1 MWRIAAHKA
10 RYADRRCVLRC
21 EYTFAGVDWQCSVA
35 AMNRGLS
42 IVFMVVAMAAG
53 CSKKA
58 SEFKVPAGAGGNA
71 VGTQAAQGAV
81 ADAAVGADPSTEGTT
96 TEGSGA
102 TQTGADSAQV
112 PERMG
117 MGASSAAEQFMRQK
131 EAAEAAGRPIVPA
144 AETETITTADAA
156 KVANRAKDALAEL
169 ADAVV
174 ATKGDCKKMAVAVS
188 AFAQNKQGLFKEMQ
202 ELEPKLTAT
211 QRKSIEAKFR
221 TEVTAIGARLTTPLA
236 GCTSDPDLIA
246 AMTQV
251 SKNGGLG
258 GGAPKPPTA
267 AVPTTTDPAAKAEL
281 RAMMAQ
287 WAAATDTLATGVSNT
302 GGDCSKVA
310 AALTVFTNQSP
321 ALVAKLTALLPRAA
335 QADLQVLQAEYGP
348 KMDKME
354 ATVSPALKACEKDP
368 AVAELMKKLP
378 HAK

>member
-1 MWRIAAHKA
+1 MWRIAALQA
-10 RYADRRCVLRC
+10 RYADRRSVLRC
-21 EYTFAGVDWQCSVA
+21 EYTFAGVDGRCSVA

-81 ADAAVGADPSTEGTT
+81 ADAEMGTT
-96 TEGSGA
+96 SEGGGA
-102 TQTGADSAQV
+102 AQTGAASAEV
-112 PERMG
+112 PERIG
-117 MGASSAAEQFMRQK
+117 TGASSAAEQFMRQK

-202 ELEPKLTAT
+202 ELEPKLTET
-211 QRKSIEAKFR
+211 QRKSIEEKFR

-258 GGAPKPPTA
+258 GGAPKPPTVA
-267 AVPTTTDPAAKAEL
+267 APTITDPAVKAEL

-321 ALVAKLTALLPRAA
+321 GLVAKLTALLPRAA

-354 ATVSPALKACEKDP
+354 ASVSPALKACEKDP

>member
-1 MWRIAAHKA
+1 MWRIAALEA
-10 RYADRRCVLRC
+10 RYAGQRFVLGC
-21 EYTFAGVDWQCSVA
+21 EYTFVGDDRQCSVA
-35 AMNRGLS
+35 AMNRALS
-42 IVFMVVAMAAG
+42 IVFMVAAVAVG

-58 SEFKVPAGAGGNA
+58 SEFKAPAGAG
-71 VGTQAAQGAV
+71 
-81 ADAAVGADPSTEGTT
+81 
-96 TEGSGA
+96 A
-102 TQTGADSAQV
+102 TTGAEPTDTSSTAQTDAGSAEV
-112 PERMG
+112 TEREG
-117 MGASSAAEQFMRQK
+117 EGAAAAAEQFMRQK
-131 EAAEAAGRPIVPA
+131 AAAEAASRPVVPP

-174 ATKGDCKKMAVAVS
+174 ATNGDCKKMAAAVS
-188 AFAQNKQGLFKEMQ
+188 SFAQNKQGLFKEMQ
-202 ELEPKLTAT
+202 ALEPKLTAS
-211 QRKSIEAKFR
+211 QRKSIEEKFR

-267 AVPTTTDPAAKAEL
+267 AVPTTTDPAVKAEL
-281 RAMMAQ
+281 RATMAQ

-302 GGDCSKVA
+302 GGNCSKVA
-310 AALTVFTNQSP
+310 VALTVFTSQSP

-378 HAK
+378 RAK

>member
-1 MWRIAAHKA
+1 
-10 RYADRRCVLRC
+10 
-21 EYTFAGVDWQCSVA
+21 
-35 AMNRGLS
+35 MNRALS
-42 IVFMVVAMAAG
+42 IVFMAVAVAAG
-53 CSKKA
+53 CSKKT
-58 SEFKVPAGAGGNA
+58 SEFKAPAGAG
-71 VGTQAAQGAV
+71 VMPPEQGAS
-81 ADAAVGADPSTEGTT
+81 ATTDA
-96 TEGSGA
+96 GA
-102 TQTGADSAQV
+102 TTGAVTADGSAVPTGAASAEV
-112 PERMG
+112 PERVG

-131 EAAEAAGRPIVPA
+131 EAAEAAGRPVVPS

-174 ATKGDCKKMAVAVS
+174 ATKGDCKKMAAAVS
-188 AFAQNKQGLFKEMQ
+188 LFAQNKQNLFKEMQ

-211 QRKSIEAKFR
+211 QRKSIEEKFR
-221 TEVTAIGARLTTPLA
+221 TEVTAIGARLTAPLS
-236 GCTSDPDLIA
+236 GCTADPDLIA

-258 GGAPKPPTA
+258 GGAPKPPT
-267 AVPTTTDPAAKAEL
+267 VPTTTDPAVKAEL
-281 RAMMAQ
+281 RAAMAQ

-310 AALTVFTNQSP
+310 AALTVFTSQSP

>member
-1 MWRIAAHKA
+1 MWRIAALRA
-10 RYADRRCVLRC
+10 RSAERRSVLGC
-21 EYTFAGVDWQCSVA
+21 ESTFAGIDWQCSVA
-35 AMNRGLS
+35 AMNRGMS
-42 IVFMVVAMAAG
+42 IVFMMVAVAAG

-58 SEFKVPAGAGGNA
+58 SEFKAPASAGGSA
-71 VGTQAAQGAV
+71 VATQAADGDMGA
-81 ADAAVGADPSTEGTT
+81 GATTGTETT
-96 TEGSGA
+96 DGSGA
-102 TQTGADSAQV
+102 AQTGAGSAEV
-112 PERMG
+112 PERVG

-131 EAAEAAGRPIVPA
+131 EAAEAAGRPIVPP
-144 AETETITTADAA
+144 AETETIATADAA
-156 KVANRAKDALAEL
+156 KIANRAKDALAEL
-169 ADAVV
+169 AAAVE

-188 AFAQNKQGLFKEMQ
+188 SFAQNKQGLFKEMQ
-202 ELEPKLTAT
+202 DLEPKLTAT
-211 QRKSIEAKFR
+211 QRKSIEEKFR
-221 TEVTAIGARLTTPLA
+221 TEVTAIGARLTAPLA

-258 GGAPKPPTA
+258 GGAAKPATA
-267 AVPTTTDPAAKAEL
+267 AVPTTTDPAVKAEL
-281 RAMMAQ
+281 RATMAQ

-302 GGDCSKVA
+302 AGDCSKVA
-310 AALTVFTNQSP
+310 AALTVFTGQSP